1 MKIHPGAQVAIDKLG
16 MDELDIAKAIAAGQL
31 SSPQTYMNITLFAIR
46 ITGTGAA
53 YRQSLDEYVWRD
65 PKLYLNRHFI
75 ERCSGLAVIM
85 SHPPKNAL
93 DTKEFRER
101 NIGSIMFAYVHN
113 GDEVWGIAKVHDHIG
128 ARFMA
133 KYNLSTSP
141 AVVFKPA
148 DGNRKLDLD
157 DGSTLLIEG
166 KPSLLDHI
174 AICEEGVWDK
184 GGGPAGVKSTENE
197 ERIDSM
203 PESDNGQKLDKL
215 LTAMDNLGARM
226 DAVEGKV
233 MKRDDAE
240 GCPPEMMDK
249 LDDDAANRKDDDEG
263 EPEELKGMPEETAAD
278 KSRKDAARAHWRS
291 RKDTYKARRADVKK
305 RDDAKARADAEG
317 EGLPEEL
324 KKEIDDSAKRDDE
337 MPPELAARAGDRKD
351 AVGAHWRSRKDF
363 HMKGKTPARDD
374 AEKLPEDLK
383 NTLDD
388 DAKKRGDTDEGEPK
402 EIEKMPDGARKDA
415 ARKFFRSRLDSY
427 RKVRL
432 DAVKPLSQRLDDLA
446 AKMPKALA
454 DADREAFADAQARAD
469 TVYHAL
475 GSVAPRPMDGE
486 DLLAYR
492 RRLAKG
498 VQMHSSTWKDIS
510 IGTLGAEAF
519 GVAEGQVYADAV
531 VAANNP
537 TDLPEDELREITKT
551 DTTGRRITS
560 FVGRP
565 GAWMN
570 NFSAGRRL
578 VAGFSNRSN
587 SN

>member
-1 MKIHPGAQVAIDKLG
+1 MPPDEMKIHPGVKVAIDKLG

-31 SSPQTYMNITLFAIR
+31 TSPQTYMNITLFAIR
-46 ITGTGAA
+46 ITGTGMA

-101 NIGSIMFAYVHN
+101 NIGSIMFGYVHN
-113 GDEVWGIAKVHDHIG
+113 GDEVWAIAKIQDHIG

-184 GGGPAGVKSTENE
+184 GGAPAGVTSTENE
-197 ERIDSM
+197 ERTDSM
-203 PESDNGQKLDKL
+203 PEGDAGQKLDKL

-226 DAVEGKV
+226 DAVEEKV
-233 MKRDDAE
+233 VKRPDAE
-240 GCPPEMMDK
+240 GCPPEMMQK
-249 LDDDAANRKDDDEG
+249 LDDDAAKRDDGDEG
-263 EPEELKGMPEETAAD
+263 EPEELKGMPEETASD
-278 KSRKDAARAHWRS
+278 KARKDAAGAFWKG
-291 RKDTYKARRADVKK
+291 RKDVYGKRRADA
-305 RDDAKARADAEG
+305 AKRADADKEI
-317 EGLPEEL
+317 PEEL
-324 KKEIDDSAKRDDE
+324 KKEIDDSAKRDDA
-337 MPPELAARAGDRKD
+337 MPPELAAKAGDRKD
-351 AVGAHWRSRKDF
+351 AAGAHWKSRKDF
-363 HMKGKTPARDD
+363 HMKAKAD
-374 AEKLPEDLK
+374 AEGKEKELPEDLK
-383 NTLDD
+383 NALDD
-388 DAKKRGDTDEGEPK
+388 DAKKRGDEDDGEPK
-402 EIEKMPDGARKDA
+402 EIEKMADGVRKDS
-415 ARKFFRSRLDSY
+415 ARAFHRSRVASY
-427 RKVRL
+427 RQVRL
-432 DAVKPLSQRLDDLA
+432 DAVKPLAQRLDDLSA
-446 AKMPKALA
+446 RMPKVLA
-454 DADREAFADAQARAD
+454 DADREAFADVQARAD
-469 TVYHAL
+469 TTYHAL
-475 GSVAPRPMDGE
+475 GKVAPRPMDGE

-498 VQMHSSTWKDIS
+498 VQEYSAT
-510 IGTLGAEAF
+510 
-519 GVAEGQVYADAV
+519 
-531 VAANNP
+531 NP
-537 TDLPEDELREITKT
+537 TDLPEDELREISKT

-570 NFSAGRRL
+570 GFSSGRRI
-578 VAGFSNRSN
+578 VERFDNGSRRN
-587 SN
+587 

>member
-65 PKLYLNRHFI
+65 PKLYLNQHFI

-101 NIGSIMFAYVHN
+101 NIGSVMFAYVHN
-113 GDEVWGIAKVHDHIG
+113 GDEVWAIAKIHDHIG

-133 KYNLSTSP
+133 LYNLSTSP

-184 GGGPAGVKSTENE
+184 GGGPAGVRSTENE
-197 ERIDSM
+197 ERVDSM

-233 MKRDDAE
+233 MKRDDEGEE
-240 GCPPEMMDK
+240 GCPPGMMDK
-249 LDDDAANRKDDDEG
+249 LDDDAAKRDDGDDG
-263 EPEELKGMPEETAAD
+263 EPAELQGMPEETAAD
-278 KSRKDAARAHWRS
+278 KSRKDAARAHWKG
-291 RKDTYKARRADVKK
+291 RKDTYRARRADAKK
-305 RDDAKARADAEG
+305 RDDKMRADADG
-317 EGLPEEL
+317 EGIPEEL

-351 AVGAHWRSRKDF
+351 AAGAHWKTRKDF
-363 HMKGKTPARDD
+363 HAKRGD

-383 NTLDD
+383 NALDD
-388 DAKKRGDTDEGEPK
+388 DAKKRDDADEGEPK
-402 EIEKMPDGARKDA
+402 ELKEMKDGARKDA
-415 ARKFFRSRLDSY
+415 ARRFHRSRVESY
-427 RKVRL
+427 RQVRL

-446 AKMPKALA
+446 AKMPKVLA
-454 DADREAFADAQARAD
+454 EADRDAFADTQARAD
-469 TVYHAL
+469 TAYHAL

-486 DLLAYR
+486 DLISYR
-492 RRLAKG
+492 HRLAKG
-498 VQMHSSTWKDIS
+498 VQQHSATWGKIS
-510 IGTLGAEAF
+510 LGTLGAEAF
-519 GVAEGQVYADAV
+519 GVAEAQVYADAM
-531 VAANNP
+531 VAARNP
-537 TDLPEDELREITKT
+537 TDLAEDELREITRT

-560 FVGRP
+560 FVGKP
-565 GAWMN
+565 GAWMSS
-570 NFSAGRRL
+570 FGSGRRI
-578 VAGFSNRSN
+578 VERFDNGSRRN
-587 SN
+587 

>member
-1 MKIHPGAQVAIDKLG
+1 MKIHPGVKVAIDKLG

-31 SSPQTYMNITLFAIR
+31 TSPQTYMNITLFAIR

-65 PKLYLNRHFI
+65 PKLYLNQHFI

-113 GDEVWGIAKVHDHIG
+113 GDEVWAIAKIQDHIG
-128 ARFMA
+128 AEIMA

-184 GGGPAGVKSTENE
+184 GGLPAGVTSTENE
-197 ERIDSM
+197 ERTDSM
-203 PESDNGQKLDKL
+203 PEGDAGQKLDKL

-233 MKRDDAE
+233 TKRDDTE
-240 GCPPEMMDK
+240 GCPPEMMQK
-249 LDDDAANRKDDDEG
+249 LDDDAAKRDDGDEG
-263 EPEELKGMPEETAAD
+263 EPEELKGMPEETASD
-278 KSRKDAARAHWRS
+278 KARKDAARAHWKA
-291 RKDTYKARRADVKK
+291 RKDTYKGRRDAAKK
-305 RDDAKARADAEG
+305 DG
-317 EGLPEEL
+317 ELPEDL
-324 KKEIDDSAKRDDE
+324 KKEIDTSAAKDDE

-351 AVGAHWRSRKDF
+351 AAGAHWKSRKDF
-363 HMKGKTPARDD
+363 HMKAKADTEGK
-374 AEKLPEDLK
+374 EKELPEDLK
-383 NTLDD
+383 NALDD
-388 DAKKRGDTDEGEPK
+388 DAKKRGDADDGEPK
-402 EIEKMPDGARKDA
+402 ELKEMEDGVRKDS
-415 ARKFFRSRLDSY
+415 ARAFHRSRVASY
-427 RKVRL
+427 RQVRL
-432 DAVKPLSQRLDDLA
+432 DAVKPLAQRLDDLSA
-446 AKMPKALA
+446 RIPKVLA
-454 DADREAFADAQARAD
+454 DADRTAFADVQARAD

-486 DLLAYR
+486 DILAYR

-498 VQMHSSTWKDIS
+498 VQKHSTTWKDIS
-510 IGTLGAEAF
+510 VGTLGADAF
-519 GVAEGQVYADAV
+519 TVAEAQVYADAMT
-531 VAANNP
+531 AAQNP
-537 TDLPEDELREITKT
+537 TDLAEDELREITKT
-551 DTTGRRITS
+551 DMTGRRITS
-560 FVGRP
+560 FVGKP
-565 GAWMN
+565 GAWMS
-570 NFSAGRRL
+570 NFGASRRL
-578 VAGFSNRSN
+578 VTGFSNKSN
-587 SN
+587 

>member
-1 MKIHPGAQVAIDKLG
+1 MAEMKIHPGVKVAIDKLG

-31 SSPQTYMNITLFAIR
+31 TSPQTYMNITLFAIR
-46 ITGTGAA
+46 ITGTGMA

-65 PKLYLNRHFI
+65 PKLYLNKHFI

-113 GDEVWGIAKVHDHIG
+113 GDEVWAIAKVHDHVG

-184 GGGPAGVKSTENE
+184 GGRPTGVASTENE
-197 ERIDSM
+197 ERTDSM
-203 PESDNGQKLDKL
+203 PEGDAGQKLDKL

-226 DAVEGKV
+226 DAVEEKV
-233 MKRDDAE
+233 VKRPDTE
-240 GCPPEMMDK
+240 GCPPEMMGK
-249 LDDDAANRKDDDEG
+249 LDDDAAKRDEGDDG
-263 EPEELKGMPEETAAD
+263 EPEELKGMPEETASD
-278 KSRKDAARAHWRS
+278 KARKDAARAHWKG
-291 RKDTYKARRADVKK
+291 RKDTYKSRRDAAKK
-305 RDDAKARADAEG
+305 DG
-317 EGLPEEL
+317 ELPEEL
-324 KKEIDDSAKRDDE
+324 KKEIDDSAKRDDA

-351 AVGAHWRSRKDF
+351 AAGAHWKTRKDF
-363 HMKGKTPARDD
+363 HMKAKAD
-374 AEKLPEDLK
+374 AEGKEKELPEDLK

-388 DAKKRGDTDEGEPK
+388 DAKKRGDEDEAEPEKLK
-402 EIEKMPDGARKDA
+402 EMADGVRKDS
-415 ARKFFRSRLDSY
+415 ARGFWRSRRDAY
-427 RKVRL
+427 RSVRR
-432 DAVKPLSQRLDDLA
+432 DAVKPLSQRLDDLSA
-446 AKMPKALA
+446 RIPKVLA

-475 GSVAPRPMDGE
+475 GSSAPRPMDGE

-498 VQMHSSTWKDIS
+498 VQAHSGTWKDIS

-519 GVAEGQVYADAV
+519 GVAENQVYADAMIS
-531 VAANNP
+531 ARNP
-537 TDLPEDELREITKT
+537 TDLAENELREITKT

-570 NFSAGRRL
+570 DFSTGRRI
-578 VAGFSNRSN
+578 VERFDNGSRRN
-587 SN
+587 